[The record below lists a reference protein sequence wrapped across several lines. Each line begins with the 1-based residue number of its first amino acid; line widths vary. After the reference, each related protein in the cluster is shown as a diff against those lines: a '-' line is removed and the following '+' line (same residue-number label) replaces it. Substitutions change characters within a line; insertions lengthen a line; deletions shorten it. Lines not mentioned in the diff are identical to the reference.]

1 MPAVDRVEFRVQA
14 GDVDTDGVEGALVLD
29 LRLSSPDSTVLA
41 LSEALI
47 TGVIRDDDDLA
58 PSFGD
63 ASVPP

>member
-1 MPAVDRVEFRVQA
+1 MDRVEFRVQA